1 MARLSRLVFPGV
13 ALHIIQR
20 GNNRNACFREDS
32 DYLTYLAQLR
42 QLTTK
47 HRCDL
52 HAYCLMTNHVHLLLT
67 PQHADA
73 CSLLMRDLGRS
84 YVQYFNRRHAR
95 SGTLWEGRF
104 RSCLVESTSYVIA
117 CHRYIELNPIRAGMV
132 DDPSAHPWSS
142 HAANIG
148 LRPDPGLTA
157 HCEFLAL
164 SSRSPHAS
172 YRGLFDDALDDR
184 MVRAIRDATNGGYP
198 LASESFKASRLAAL
212 GLRTQPGKPGPRT
225 QSKRIIADLT
235 PN

>member
-1 MARLSRLVFPGV
+1 MARLSR
-13 ALHIIQR
+13 
-20 GNNRNACFREDS
+20 
-32 DYLTYLAQLR
+32 
-42 QLTTK
+42 LTTK

-67 PQHADA
+67 PQHAEA
-73 CSLLMRDLGRS
+73 CSLLMRDLDRS

-117 CHRYIELNPIRAGMV
+117 CHRYIELNPVRAGMV

-164 SSRSPHAS
+164 SGTSPQAS
-172 YRGLFDDALDDR
+172 YRRLFDDVLEDR
-184 MVRAIRDATNGGYP
+184 MVRAIRENTNGGYP
-198 LASESFKASRLAAL
+198 LASESFKASKLAAL
-212 GLRTQPGKPGPRT
+212 GLRTRPGKPGPRT
-225 QSKRIIADLT
+225 QSKQIIPDLT